1 MIAGRMPVLLGLL
14 LAGAAPAQ
22 AAGRCWLPTWASAQQ
37 VPEERNALPASD
49 LTDAILRQI
58 VRVSVGG
65 KAVRVRISNLHGTAP
80 LLIGAA
86 HVALSADPASP
97 RLRPG
102 GAVLRFAG
110 HSAITIPAGAEYL
123 SDPVDLAV
131 PALSHLAVTLHLPEP
146 PTQQTSHPGSRATS
160 YLARGN
166 AIAAADLAGAKAVTH
181 WYQLSAVEVDA
192 RPGSSAVVT
201 LGDSIT
207 DGYGVQPDTDL
218 RWPDHLARRLQQG
231 NGRVAVLNHGIGG
244 NRLLSDGL
252 GPNVLARFE
261 RAIVQPGVSH
271 VIVLEGVNDLGTLG
285 RDGGDTAAYRDL
297 AKRMIV
303 AYDQIVRAAR
313 VRGIRAI
320 GATIMPYGGSDYY
333 RATEAS
339 EAARQA
345 VNDWIRGHFDAV
357 IDFDKVMRDPADPLR
372 LRPDLDSGD
381 HLHPSLAGYKAM
393 ADAVPVHLFG
403 PTPSKPSC
411 RQTAE

>member
-1 MIAGRMPVLLGLL
+1 MAGRTPVLLGLL
-14 LAGAAPAQ
+14 LAGAVPAQ

-37 VPEERNALPASD
+37 VPEERNALPAAD
-49 LTDAILRQI
+49 LTDATLRQI

-65 KAVRVRISNLHGTAP
+65 EAVRVRISNLHGTAP

-97 RLRPG
+97 RLQPG
-102 GAVLRFAG
+102 GMVLRFAG
-110 HSAITIPAGAEYL
+110 RSTITIPAGAEYL

-131 PALSHLAVTLHLPEP
+131 PSLAHLAVSLFLPQAP
-146 PTQQTSHPGSRATS
+146 AQQTSHPGSRATS

-166 AIAAADLAGAKAVTH
+166 AAGAADLPGAKSVTH
-181 WYQLSAVEVDA
+181 WYQLAAVEVDA
-192 RPGSSAVVT
+192 RPGSSAIVT

-218 RWPDHLARRLQQG
+218 RWPDHLARRLQQKH
-231 NGRVAVLNHGIGG
+231 GRVAVLNHGIGG
-244 NRLLSDGL
+244 NRLLADGL
-252 GPNVLARFE
+252 GPNAMARFE
-261 RAIVQPGVSH
+261 RAIAQPGVSH
-271 VIVLEGVNDLGTLG
+271 VVVLEGVNDLGTLG
-285 RDGGDTAAYRDL
+285 RDGGDAAAYRDL
-297 AKRMIV
+297 ADRMIV
-303 AYDQIVRAAR
+303 AYSQIVATARA
-313 VRGIRAI
+313 RGVRAI

-333 RATEAS
+333 RSTAAS

-345 VNDWIRGHFDAV
+345 VNDWIRRHFDAV

-393 ADAVPVHLFG
+393 AEAVPLDLFG
-403 PTPSKPSC
+403 KAGSQPSC